1 MRIARYQNGN
11 AWVEM
16 YDDGTRIIE
25 THGDEPFDFEYPLN
39 NDITITHKCDGGCPF
54 CYLGCTPDGKHAD
67 ILSAKFLETV
77 LPGTEMA
84 INLNDLSHPQLEEF
98 MHKMRERGVFLNG
111 TVNQIHFMK
120 HRQTLKRMCDERLLW
135 GLGVSLRSADEEFV
149 KAVSEF
155 PNAVVHVINGILKAE
170 DLEAM
175 RDKGLKMLILGYKDL
190 NRGADYH
197 LENEATVRM
206 RQKYLYGVLPTLSSH
221 FKVISF
227 DNLAIEQLNVR
238 RLLTQEQWDEFY
250 QGDEGTATFAI
261 DLVDGT
267 FGRNSMATGDDVYP
281 IMDDIRDMFTVIKR
295 ESKHD

>member
-54 CYLGCTPDGKHAD
+54 CYLGCTPNGKHAD
-67 ILSAKFLETV
+67 ILSPKFLDTV

-98 MHKMRERGVFLNG
+98 MRKMHERGVFLNG
-111 TVNQIHFMK
+111 TVNQIHFMR

-175 RDKGLKMLILGYKDL
+175 RDKGLKLLILGYKDL

-206 RQKYLYGVLPTLSSH
+206 RQKYLYNVLPTLGNH
-221 FKVISF
+221 FKVVSF

-281 IMDDIRDMFTVIKR
+281 VMDDIRDMFTVIKR

>member
-11 AWVEM
+11 ALVEM
-16 YDDGTRIIE
+16 YDDGTRIVE

-54 CYLGCTPDGKHAD
+54 CYLGCTPNGKHAD
-67 ILSAKFLETV
+67 ILSPKFLDTV

-98 MHKMRERGVFLNG
+98 MRKMRERGVFLNG
-111 TVNQIHFMK
+111 TVNQIHFMR

-149 KAVSEF
+149 KEVSEF

-175 RDKGLKMLILGYKDL
+175 RDKGLKLLILGYKDL
-190 NRGADYH
+190 NRGVDYR

-206 RQKYLYGVLPTLSSH
+206 RQKYLYDVLPTLGNH
-221 FKVISF
+221 FKVVSF

-281 IMDDIRDMFTVIKR
+281 VMDDIRDMFTVIKR
-295 ESKHD
+295 EKKHD

>member
-25 THGDEPFDFEYPLN
+25 TSGDEPFDFEYPLN

-67 ILSAKFLETV
+67 ILSPKFLETI

-120 HRQTLKRMCDERLLW
+120 HHQTLKRMCDERLLW

-175 RDKGLKMLILGYKDL
+175 RDKGLKLLILGYKDL
-190 NRGADYH
+190 NRGADYR

-206 RQKYLYGVLPTLSSH
+206 RQKYLYDVLPTLGNH
-221 FKVISF
+221 FKVVSF

-267 FGRNSMATGDDVYP
+267 FGRNSMATGDDVYH